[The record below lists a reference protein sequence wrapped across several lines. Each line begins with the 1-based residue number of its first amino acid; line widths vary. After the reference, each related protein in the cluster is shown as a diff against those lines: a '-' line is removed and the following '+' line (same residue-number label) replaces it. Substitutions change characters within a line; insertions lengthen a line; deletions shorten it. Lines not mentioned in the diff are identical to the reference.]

1 MSEEAAKNLGLLTHL
16 PCHILLQV
24 NEEMEE
30 KQIDLV
36 GTAALYHRL
45 DQSLRDLRI
54 DPLFIREQWAL

>member
-1 MSEEAAKNLGLLTHL
+1 MSEEAALNLELLTQQ
-16 PCHILLQV
+16 PCPILLQV
-24 NEEMEE
+24 NDEMEE
-30 KQIDLV
+30 KQIDIV